1 MKNIYKHIVSSV
13 VIASL
18 GFTLIHNPDKFPD
31 VASTAIPVLGKVLP
45 SDPEHKKEKK

>member
-1 MKNIYKHIVSSV
+1 MNNIYKHIVSSV

-31 VASTAIPVLGKVLP
+31 VASAAIPVLGKILP
-45 SDPEHKKEKK
+45 SETEHTKEKK